1 MKLKITA
8 YLFMITIFIQ
18 LIDQLSKQ
26 TSYEDHVTE
35 SIFFGFQYIYSN
47 ITISFSSQLK
57 YNLENSSKAEYN
69 TIHAVAVR
77 DLRKNVSNG
86 KKRKCMTTD
95 MRH

>member
-1 MKLKITA
+1 
-8 YLFMITIFIQ
+8 MITIFIQ

-69 TIHAVAVR
+69 SRSRSTRSSEERV
-77 DLRKNVSNG
+77 
-86 KKRKCMTTD
+86 KRKEEKVHDNWHETLTL
-95 MRH
+95 